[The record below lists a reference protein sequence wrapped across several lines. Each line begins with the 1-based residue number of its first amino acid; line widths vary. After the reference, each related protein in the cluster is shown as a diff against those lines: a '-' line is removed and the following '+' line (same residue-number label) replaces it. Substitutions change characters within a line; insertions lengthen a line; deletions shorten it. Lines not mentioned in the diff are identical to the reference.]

1 MPNDDLAYPNHESLL
16 PWQPDNIRNVLK
28 LWRDGSLTGHG
39 NAKGPL
45 LGLPRGWASAP
56 FRSLLPARLDLSVFW

>member
-1 MPNDDLAYPNHESLL
+1 MPDDDLAYPNHESLL
-16 PWQPDNIRNVLK
+16 PWQPDDIRNVVEVG
-28 LWRDGSLTGHG
+28 RDCALAGHG